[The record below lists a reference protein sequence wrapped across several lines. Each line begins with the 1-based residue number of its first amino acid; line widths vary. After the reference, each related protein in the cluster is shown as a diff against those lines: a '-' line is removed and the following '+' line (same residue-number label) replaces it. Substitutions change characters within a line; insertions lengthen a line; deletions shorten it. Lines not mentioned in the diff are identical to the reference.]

1 MDKAYF
7 AGGCFWCITPF
18 FARAK
23 GVAGVVS
30 GFSGGEEK
38 DPAYEQVKAQQTG
51 HRESIEVSYDPQQT
65 SFDTL
70 LHIFLANV
78 DPYDGGGQYIDR
90 GHSYTLAVYYQNE
103 KERLAA
109 QKALDEIP
117 GAQIALEP
125 FCGFYAAGEEHQ
137 EFYKRHPEEFAKEM
151 EESGRTKGLSEKG
164 ERLVRQLKSF
174 VEEEPWYVSLLPN
187 AAALIWETLPDLNWA
202 GFYLIRDGV
211 LALGPFEGKT
221 ACIHIPLGKGVC
233 GTAAVK
239 DSTLRV
245 PDVHEFPGHIAC
257 DSASNSEIV
266 IPLHKNGRVIGVMDL
281 DSPSLNR
288 FTAGDQTLLERFAGV
303 LEENI
308 DLGELSVE

>member
-1 MDKAYF
+1 M
-7 AGGCFWCITPF
+7 
-18 FARAK
+18 
-23 GVAGVVS
+23 
-30 GFSGGEEK
+30 
-38 DPAYEQVKAQQTG
+38 
-51 HRESIEVSYDPQQT
+51 
-65 SFDTL
+65 
-70 LHIFLANV
+70 
-78 DPYDGGGQYIDR
+78 
-90 GHSYTLAVYYQNE
+90 
-103 KERLAA
+103 
-109 QKALDEIP
+109 
-117 GAQIALEP
+117 
-125 FCGFYAAGEEHQ
+125 
-137 EFYKRHPEEFAKEM
+137 
-151 EESGRTKGLSEKG
+151 
-164 ERLVRQLKSF
+164 
-174 VEEEPWYVSLLPN
+174 
-187 AAALIWETLPDLNWA
+187 
-202 GFYLIRDGV
+202 

-233 GTAAVK
+233 GTAAEK